1 MTLAQNAAFQ
11 AGSGVTPSTLL
22 VAIGINRV
30 IVIDFSRR
38 EGSMTPTPLISF
50 YGQMSISA
58 DYFMIGPAAQFL
70 QDM

>member
-38 EGSMTPTPLISF
+38 EGSMTPTPLIFS
-50 YGQMSISA
+50 GQ
-58 DYFMIGPAAQFL
+58 GNLEHP
-70 QDM
+70 